1 MKSVSIISSLFL
13 LTTTLS
19 VLAGSAKVDA
29 LLTQKNAKAE
39 QPVAVAEGIDDLTFL
54 RRASV
59 DVIGRIP
66 TPARRMRIADRIQ
79 NQRHPRWC

>member
-1 MKSVSIISSLFL
+1 MKSVSIFSSLFL
-13 LTTTLS
+13 LTTTLC
-19 VLAGSAKVDA
+19 VLVGSAKVDA
-29 LLTQKNAKAE
+29 LLTNQNAKAE

-66 TPARRMRIADRIQ
+66 MAAEGGDPELSAVG
-79 NQRHPRWC
+79 